1 MIPGTA
7 GGAPRMTGERRRD
20 GVRPER
26 RKEKQKKNS
35 QYKTDAGGAS
45 VFVWDHLLIVF
56 FSLGASVSGAAASA
70 GEASVFGAVSV
81 MTAGSA
87 AGVS

>member
-1 MIPGTA
+1 MIPGTVGETLQMA
-7 GGAPRMTGERRRD
+7 GERRRD

-26 RKEKQKKNS
+26 REEKQKKNS
-35 QYKTDAGGAS
+35 QYKTDAGKAS